1 MLTTNLS
8 IIGGLALLGLIIQ
21 GKPSDE
27 LSADDSH
34 TRSLIRLIFYDEWQK
49 KMTIVGF
56 VQVLG
61 LSCVGG
67 AIYFGSGFDVGERVF
82 REKIAFV
89 FWMCAFW
96 SIGTIYSSIVTYYSD
111 SWTTHNG
118 SMLYK
123 KVSKGKRGSEM
134 IDAENLNTSNRTYE
148 VVSLGAPRPVF
159 RNRSF
164 VTLERLRGRNSMEIE
179 KESLRVSIL
188 SYHIARWLVGLV
200 LSSPF
205 SFLFAMVTDA
215 LTQMAP
221 TPSAVFLSGFILLL
235 TQQSFDA
242 LGRLLAE
249 ISGRESVGR
258 AVCFGTIVSQ
268 ALVIAGGFYRTV
280 HPALSAVSY
289 ILQRI
294 DLFRLSRHGYL
305 TFHSFSSPNR
315 LVQSAIRFPPYRSST
330 FRARIHFGVLRSE
343 RVSSILFRLSNIFS
357 TL

>member
-1 MLTTNLS
+1 
-8 IIGGLALLGLIIQ
+8 
-21 GKPSDE
+21 
-27 LSADDSH
+27 
-34 TRSLIRLIFYDEWQK
+34 
-49 KMTIVGF
+49 MTIVGF

-215 LTQMAP
+215 LTQMAL

-305 TFHSFSSPNR
+305 TFYSFSSPNR